1 MLPRYLVVRF
11 RISIADNLPAK
22 KIAGLAK
29 SICVGISKEHK
40 VFRLQHNN
48 VILLVA
54 SDRYLAPRRANK
66 TLNRY

>member
-1 MLPRYLVVRF
+1 MLPRGRVIRF
-11 RISIADNLPAK
+11 WNGVADNLPAK
-22 KIAGLAK
+22 KITGLAK
-29 SICVGISKEHK
+29 SICIGIPKEHK

-54 SDRYLAPRRANK
+54 SDRYLSPRRANK